1 MTQAR
6 PRLRATGRGGAALA
20 LAAFLF
26 AAPPATAQSGEQ
38 RIVVEGERLP
48 AAVVRARAETFI
60 ESTGVASGNTPT
72 ARWVDPICPRV
83 LGLSEVGARAAE
95 ARIRAVAADAGVPV
109 APAPCDSNIVVTFT
123 TDAPGLVREIDRR
136 SPTRLSQVPLSAR
149 EALLNGSAPIRWWY
163 TSDTRGRHNEGPQRV
178 ASSAGQY
185 TPATHDG
192 SGAGA
197 NFGTDVPTAVHYN
210 NSIVSTLTTRALV
223 SAGVVI
229 DQNRVMGM
237 RLRALADYAALVALA
252 EIRSQ
257 EFSGQGSVLNLFDG
271 PGATGGMT
279 AQDMAFLR
287 ALYLM
292 PLDREARR
300 HRGHLVGEM
309 VAAGT
314 GDLAS
319 VN

>member
-1 MTQAR
+1 MMQAR
-6 PRLRATGRGGAALA
+6 PMLGSAGRGGAALA
-20 LAAFLF
+20 LASLMF
-26 AAPPATAQSGEQ
+26 AAPPTSAQTSND
-38 RIVVEGERLP
+38 RIVIEGERLP
-48 AAVVRARAETFI
+48 APVARERAQAFI
-60 ESTGVASGNTPT
+60 ESTGVASGSTPT
-72 ARWVDPICPRV
+72 ARWVDAVCPRV
-83 LGLSEVGARAAE
+83 LGLNEAGTRFAE

-109 APAPCDSNIVVTFT
+109 AAAPCDSNIVVSFT
-123 TDAPGLVREIDRR
+123 TDAAGLVREIDRR
-136 SPTRLSQVPLSAR
+136 SPARLAQVPLSAR

-163 TSDTRGRHNEGPQRV
+163 NADTRGRHNEGPQRV

-197 NFGTDVPTAVHYN
+197 DFGTEVPTAVHYN
-210 NSIVSTLTTRALV
+210 HSLVSTLTTRTLV

-237 RLRALADYAALVALA
+237 SLRALADYAALVALA

-257 EFSGQGSVLNLFDG
+257 DFAGQGSVLNLFDTQ
-271 PGATGGMT
+271 GASTGLT
-279 AQDMAFLR
+279 AQDRTFLQ
-287 ALYLM
+287 ALYRM
-292 PLDREARR
+292 PLDRDARR

-309 VAAGT
+309 VAAASGT
-314 GDLAS
+314 TAA